1 RFPTAPPLPGP
12 SGRRRVSA
20 QSGGNFMDY
29 RRQVTMR
36 RDGDD
41 FVVATHTDGLIIFRN
56 KDADALR
63 KLCRSL
69 RWEIIS
75 DTTAPADRSTS
86 SLVPSRARR
95 RGARRSGT
103 EYRLVRGLLTLRASH

>member
-1 RFPTAPPLPGP
+1 
-12 SGRRRVSA
+12 
-20 QSGGNFMDY
+20 MDY

-56 KDADALR
+56 EDAAALR

-69 RWEIIS
+69 RWEIVR
-75 DTTAPADRSTS
+75 DTSACDDESAC
-86 SLVPSRARR
+86 SLVPAESESAETD
-95 RGARRSGT
+95 AK
-103 EYRLVRGLLTLRASH
+103 

>member
-1 RFPTAPPLPGP
+1 
-12 SGRRRVSA
+12 
-20 QSGGNFMDY
+20 MDY

-63 KLCRSL
+63 KLCGSL
-69 RWEIIS
+69 RWEIIR
-75 DTTAPADRSTS
+75 DTTAPADKNAS
-86 SLVPSRARR
+86 SLVPAEPDAAESDEAVTSA
-95 RGARRSGT
+95 G
-103 EYRLVRGLLTLRASH
+103 

>member
-1 RFPTAPPLPGP
+1 
-12 SGRRRVSA
+12 
-20 QSGGNFMDY
+20 MDY

-41 FVVATHTDGLIIFRN
+41 FVVAFKPDGFIIYRN

-69 RWEIIS
+69 RWEIVS
-75 DTTAPADRSTS
+75 DTTSSAEEDAW
-86 SLVPSRARR
+86 SLVPGDSVPAECDPVDPASAETDRAATDADLEHDPEGWIPAFRKDH
-95 RGARRSGT
+95 APPKI
-103 EYRLVRGLLTLRASH
+103 